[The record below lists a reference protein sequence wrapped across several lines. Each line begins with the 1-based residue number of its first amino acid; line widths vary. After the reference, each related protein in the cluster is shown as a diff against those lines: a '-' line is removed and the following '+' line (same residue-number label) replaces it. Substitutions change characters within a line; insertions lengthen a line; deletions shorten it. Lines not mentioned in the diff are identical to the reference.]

1 MQLKAST
8 DYGIRAILF
17 LAAENSVCSSKEI
30 AREMSIPR
38 DYLIQLAQLLRN
50 AGLIEA
56 KPGKHGG
63 YALAK
68 APSEINLLDII
79 TAMEDNVKVGK
90 CPEVAE
96 DCDRDPLEC
105 NQSGFYPEEDA
116 SGDTDQ
122 SKKACKVRRSYSLIQ
137 ESFNAYLASLTVEML
152 LACARDAEG
161 SRDFLSR
168 QLLSE
173 SARLAE
179 EA

>member
-17 LAAENSVCSSKEI
+17 LAAENTVRSSKEI

-50 AGLIEA
+50 SGLIEA

-68 APSEINLLDII
+68 DPSEISLLEII

-90 CPEVAE
+90 CPEAT
-96 DCDRDPLEC
+96 DGCDRDPLEC
-105 NQSGFYPEEDA
+105 NQTGFYPEED
-116 SGDTDQ
+116 STGDTDQ

-137 ESFNAYLASLTVEML
+137 ESFNAYLASLTVDML
-152 LACARDAEG
+152 LECARDAES
-161 SRDFLSR
+161 SRDYLSK

-173 SARLAE
+173 GTRLAE
-179 EA
+179 SA